1 MVIALLW
8 WGIAAIGAIF
18 VIFCGIWEF
27 FDNPDVDF
35 NEVEHGEVK
44 FFSIMYITSGFLMF
58 YIVIFLCY
66 LFVKR
71 YISYTEANIEC

>member
-8 WGIAAIGAIF
+8 WGLAALGAIF
-18 VIFCGIWEF
+18 VIFCGIWELIE
-27 FDNPDVDF
+27 NPDVEFDQ
-35 NEVEHGEVK
+35 VEHGGIK
-44 FFSIMYITSGFLMF
+44 FFTIMHITSGYLVF
-58 YIVIFLCY
+58 YIVICLSY